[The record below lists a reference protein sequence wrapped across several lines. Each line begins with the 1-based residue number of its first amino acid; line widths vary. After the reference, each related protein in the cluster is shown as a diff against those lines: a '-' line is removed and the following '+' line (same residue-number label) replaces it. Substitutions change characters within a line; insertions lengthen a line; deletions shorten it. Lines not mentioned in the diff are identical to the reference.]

1 MDAWEQ
7 SWNTED
13 VNEMKNTARRMEES
27 LTRLDKTFSQI
38 AATLSSIEKK
48 LDKLLPQ

>member
-13 VNEMKNTARRMEES
+13 VNEMKNTAKRMEKS
-27 LTRLDKTFSQI
+27 LARLDQTFSQI

>member
-7 SWNTED
+7 SWNIED
-13 VNEMKNTARRMEES
+13 VAEMKNTVRSIDES
-27 LTRLDKTFSQI
+27 LKHIDHTFSQI
-38 AATLSSIEKK
+38 AATLTSIEKK